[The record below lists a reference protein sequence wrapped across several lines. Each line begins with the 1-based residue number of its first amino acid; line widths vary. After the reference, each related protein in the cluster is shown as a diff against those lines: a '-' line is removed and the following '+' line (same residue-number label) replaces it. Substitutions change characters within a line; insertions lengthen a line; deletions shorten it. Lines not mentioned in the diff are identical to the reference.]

1 MMLPSGNDAAQSL
14 AIHFGLML
22 LREKYLR
29 LSRLPGSRP
38 EEYKRD
44 RNFDILKI
52 DMHNY
57 CNIDEDYPDLIDSA
71 LL

>member
-1 MMLPSGNDAAQSL
+1 MLPSGNDAAQSL

-22 LREKYLR
+22 LRDKYLR
-29 LSRLPGSRP
+29 LSRQPSSRP
-38 EEYKRD
+38 EDCKKD

-52 DMHNY
+52 DMQNY
-57 CNIDEDYPDLIDSA
+57 CNIDEDYPDLIDSS